1 MAKGGSPGGFG
12 GSIELPAPVHVDPRQ
27 GLAPG
32 TPSADPAT
40 DRERGKG
47 IYFPGDSPS
56 PPPPSPPAQ
65 STPTTAPPAQSTPT
79 PAPPAPPPP
88 VKIPDRDVLNF
99 TRNDISA
106 TGITTLLFENIGG
119 VEISTLTRRD
129 TVEGQNP
136 YYSLISNLSTIKTQ
150 YDPTQL
156 ISRQKPNQTLF
167 DIFPISLSSKIP
179 GDLYL
184 AQRNLENFFY
194 IASNGDFVIEL
205 DNLLQDENIQLEIAG
220 SGTIKMVNGS

>member
-1 MAKGGSPGGFG
+1 
-12 GSIELPAPVHVDPRQ
+12 
-27 GLAPG
+27 
-32 TPSADPAT
+32 
-40 DRERGKG
+40 
-47 IYFPGDSPS
+47 
-56 PPPPSPPAQ
+56 
-65 STPTTAPPAQSTPT
+65 
-79 PAPPAPPPP
+79 
-88 VKIPDRDVLNF
+88 
-99 TRNDISA
+99 
-106 TGITTLLFENIGG
+106 

-136 YYSLISNLSTIKTQ
+136 YYTLISNLSTINRQ

-167 DIFPISLSSKIP
+167 DIFPINLDSKIP

-184 AQRNLENFFY
+184 KQRNLDNFFY
-194 IASNGDFVIEL
+194 IDSNGDFVIEL